1 MTINLEKIKQAMA
14 STMVVLTMGWV
25 VFALSFQLYF
35 IFLHAS
41 GNDDEIYRISN
52 ELTVRIDGRFVDNP
66 KNVFYNGK

>member
-35 IFLHAS
+35 VFLHAS
-41 GNDDEIYRISN
+41 GNDNEINRISN

-66 KNVFYNGK
+66 KNIFYNGN

>member
-14 STMVVLTMGWV
+14 STMVILTMGWV

-35 IFLHAS
+35 VFLHAS
-41 GNDDEIYRISN
+41 GNDDEIHRISN

-66 KNVFYNGK
+66 KNIFYNGN